1 MRVAEEESLSFTDGL
16 VKAVAF
22 RVKGVRARVSADVIV
37 PPLRIARLIGQWV
50 ELQVSLRDRA
60 NKVTGNNI
68 AHERVTLNA
77 AAHLFCGKRVEDL
90 DA

>member
-16 VKAVAF
+16 IKTVAF

-77 AAHLFCGKRVEDL
+77 TAHLFCGERVEDL
-90 DA
+90 EA